1 MVRLN
6 TDRRVPCS
14 SDARLDELAE
24 ILARAMLR
32 VGTKKSGSDRE
43 DRLDLSSKTRLSVT
57 TSDAHTDCE
66 VT

>member
-1 MVRLN
+1 MN

-14 SDARLDELAE
+14 ADARLDELAD

-43 DRLDLSSKTRLSVT
+43 NRLDLSSETRLSVT
-57 TSDAHTDCE
+57 TSDARTDCE